1 MRAAIQN
8 SRIDDRQQCDSQVV
22 KAEGARPQMDIVS
35 EIRRIATCALQFS
48 EVLLKEWLPDG
59 RLKAENIGQ
68 LTLREVKGP
77 LGGFLSTQKPANG
90 AISRV
95 KMEGEIS
102 SVCWHTFKASNNQSL
117 LK

>member
-22 KAEGARPQMDIVS
+22 
-35 EIRRIATCALQFS
+35 
-48 EVLLKEWLPDG
+48 
-59 RLKAENIGQ
+59 NIGQ
-68 LTLREVKGP
+68 LTLREVIGR
-77 LGGFLSTQKPANG
+77 LGRFLSTQKPANG